1 MCKSHYATFNVVT
14 DDVLSHT
21 ALCLLWRL
29 ALLVV
34 GSSTAAKMSRTCGPP
49 PAALIGTDFSK
60 PQGQTNSPNDLYYH
74 HSSLISLASRLMLS
88 RFVSRSD
95 SSSPWCI
102 HPSQKPAHVP
112 AILCLLLVT
121 VASYLYSYLYQYPY
135 RLVLPTCILELRPV
149 LRGRLAACCG
159 LGGEIARLVRFKR
172 GLKFESFLC

>member
-14 DDVLSHT
+14 DNVLSHT

-49 PAALIGTDFSK
+49 PAALSGTDFSALH
-60 PQGQTNSPNDLYYH
+60 GQTNSLNDLYYH
-74 HSSLISLASRLMLS
+74 HGSLISLASRLILS
-88 RFVSRSD
+88 RFVSPSE
-95 SSSPWCI
+95 SSSSWWLHLKIPPVSPRFSACYLM
-102 HPSQKPAHVP
+102 A
-112 AILCLLLVT
+112 
-121 VASYLYSYLYQYPY
+121 VASYLYSYLYQYPS

-149 LRGRLAACCG
+149 LRGRLAAGCG

-172 GLKFESFLC
+172 GLKFESFPC